1 MMTMKNVNEKIRDLI
16 EQGFTQKALSEAIG
30 VSQPTISDLA
40 NGVQKDIGIE
50 KGGRKIDALHAL
62 HCSKAA

>member
-1 MMTMKNVNEKIRDLI
+1 MKNVNEKVNDLLAS
-16 EQGFTQKALSEAIG
+16 GFTQKTLATAIG

-40 NGVQKDIGIE
+40 NSVQKDIGIE
-50 KGGRKIDALHAL
+50 KGGRKIDALYAL

>member
-1 MMTMKNVNEKIRDLI
+1 MKNVNEKVNDLLSA
-16 EQGFTQKALSEAIG
+16 GFTQKTLADAIG

-40 NGVQKDIGIE
+40 NYKQNDIGVE

-62 HCSKAA
+62 HCSKVA